1 MANSGDFV
9 IFTRGDGSKVAVQ
22 PLRVLFVSRGDHATI
37 INFGAGTQLNV
48 REDMDEVLAKLA
60 GEELQPAE

>member
-1 MANSGDFV
+1 MSGSGGFV

-22 PLRVLFVSRGDHATI
+22 PLRVLFVSKGDHATI

-48 REDMDEVLAKLA
+48 KESMDDVLAMLA
-60 GEELQPAE
+60 GEALEPAE